1 MQNALQVLS
10 DSGALQTILMA
21 ILTAVVIPLINQ
33 GHKSAKTKKV
43 SNIYDVLDKL
53 AEGTVAKLAT
63 QYDLPSGVKHDQALQ
78 TISEQLATK
87 GIKSVDAKEIDM
99 AIEKAYQY
107 FTSLDTKAQTKQ
119 SEFNDGLS
127 AADKE
132 SQKAVET
139 VSEPNVEFKEAVA
152 EPVKVEASADPEQ
165 DSLTKLRN
173 AIASAQKILDEKEQ
187 AQGGDKDA

>member
-78 TISEQLATK
+78 TISTQLAKK
-87 GIKSVDAKEIDM
+87 GIKSVDTKEIDM

-107 FTSLDTKAQTKQ
+107 FTSLDTKSQAKQ
-119 SEFNDGLS
+119 QEFNDGLA

-132 SQKAVET
+132 SQKNVAT
-139 VSEPNVEFKEAVA
+139 LPEPNVEVKEAVA
-152 EPVKVEASADPEQ
+152 EPVSADPEH
-165 DSLTKLRN
+165 DDIAKLRA
-173 AIASAQKILDEKEQ
+173 AIATANKILAEKEQ
-187 AQGGDKDA
+187 AQQDGDKDA